1 MQPNF
6 ELRQVILIWLEL
18 TDKGKPGRCWSPLFV
33 VLCSVD
39 TDFTWNPWDDSYW
52 IESGFIFLSVYSCRF
67 FSFLGGPGSR
77 KGKLLDD
84 VSHVYGLKLIS
95 TETVLMEELSK
106 KLENPNSSK
115 RTEDI
120 AALLKVSTSYKHIK
134 FILLIMLIMYYLVY
148 VMRPKEFNITIT

>member
-1 MQPNF
+1 M
-6 ELRQVILIWLEL
+6 
-18 TDKGKPGRCWSPLFV
+18 
-33 VLCSVD
+33 LCSVD
-39 TDFTWNPWDDSYW
+39 TDFTLSPWNDSYW
-52 IESGFIFLSVYSCRF
+52 IWIYFSLSLFMLIF
-67 FSFLGGPGSR
+67 FSFSGGPGSR

-120 AALLKVSTSYKHIK
+120 AALLKVLSIIISLNCWWFCI
-134 FILLIMLIMYYLVY
+134 ILY
-148 VMRPKEFNITIT
+148 VMGSKEFDILSMKLLLRNYTVICFSYSVTCSLWKCINFDLQILCM